1 MKIEMPYRHSA
12 SGTVALVG
20 SPIKMSRTPPVYKLA
35 PPSIGEHS
43 QEILEE
49 FGCLLAAEEK

>member
-1 MKIEMPYRHSA
+1 
-12 SGTVALVG
+12 
-20 SPIKMSRTPPVYKLA
+20 VYKLA